1 MELIVPCKKYYSSY
15 IEAIQEFSNHKVDTY
30 EFLDAS
36 KYDIFEKI
44 QNFKTGKNL
53 PLNYVKATYLWLVE
67 DDEFIG
73 EVSIR
78 HELTDSLL
86 CFGGNIGYGIRYSK
100 WNKGYGTIMLS
111 LALKYAKE
119 VIGLDKVLITC
130 NDNNLGSAHV
140 IEKNFGVLQDK
151 IINVIDGVERITR
164 RYWIEIK

>member
-15 IEAIQEFSNHKVDTY
+15 IEAIKEFSEHKVDTY
-30 EFLDAS
+30 QFLDAS

-44 QNFKTGKNL
+44 KNFKTGKNL

-78 HELTDSLL
+78 HELIDSLL

-119 VIGLDKVLITC
+119 VVGLNKVLITC
-130 NDNNLGSAHV
+130 NDNNLGSARI
-140 IEKNFGVLQDK
+140 IEKNFGLLQDK
-151 IINVIDGVERITR
+151 IINVIDGVNKKILD
-164 RYWIEIK
+164 

>member
-1 MELIVPCKKYYSSY
+1 MELIAPCKKYYSSY
-15 IEAIQEFSNHKVDTY
+15 IEAIKEFSEHEVDTY
-30 EFLDAS
+30 QFLDAS

-119 VIGLDKVLITC
+119 VIGLEKVLITC
-130 NDNNLGSAHV
+130 NDNNLGSARV

>member
-15 IEAIQEFSNHKVDTY
+15 IEAIKEFSEHKVDTY
-30 EFLDAS
+30 QFLDAS

-44 QNFKTGKNL
+44 ENFKTGKNL

-100 WNKGYGTIMLS
+100 WN
-111 LALKYAKE
+111 
-119 VIGLDKVLITC
+119 
-130 NDNNLGSAHV
+130 
-140 IEKNFGVLQDK
+140 
-151 IINVIDGVERITR
+151 
-164 RYWIEIK
+164 